1 MTKAEIIS
9 IGSELTSGRNLDTN
23 SAWLSRELAEH
34 GIEVGWHTT
43 IADDRAA
50 NLDCFSIA
58 SRRAAL
64 VISTGGLGP
73 TLDDLTREVLAE
85 LAGVPL
91 EYHEPSWRHIEGIFR
106 NRNRPLPERNRVQA
120 MFPKGSEVLFNA
132 RGTAPGIWMRLNGAM
147 VAALPGPPREMIG
160 MFHDEVAPRLAG
172 SGLARGVLV
181 QRRIHTFGEGESA
194 IEEKLSDLTRRGH
207 DPEVGI
213 TASDATITLRIFGK
227 GPTRAE
233 AQAQI
238 APIEAV
244 IRERLG
250 GLVYGADEEE
260 LEQATAEALE
270 ESHLSLATAEGV
282 TGGLVAAMLDRA
294 RWKRRCYLGGIV
306 AHGLPGEALAG
317 LPETTR
323 LEHGSRSAEA
333 ALAMAR
339 GARLAMGADLGL
351 ATAGIAS
358 PDEAGPE
365 KEAGQAWVA
374 LAWQGGEAC
383 WPHHWFASP
392 AEVRSRTAK
401 KALNQLRL
409 HLLERRA

>member
-50 NLDCFSIA
+50 NLDCFATA
-58 SRRAAL
+58 SRRAGL

-85 LAGVPL
+85 LGGVPL
-91 EYHEPSWRHIEGIFR
+91 EFHEPSWRHIEGIFR
-106 NRNRPLPERNRVQA
+106 NRNRPLPDRNRVQA

-132 RGTAPGIWMRLNGAM
+132 RGTAPGVWMRLNDAM
-147 VAALPGPPREMIG
+147 VAALPGPPREMVG
-160 MFHDEVAPRLAG
+160 MFHDEVAPRLA
-172 SGLARGVLV
+172 SAGLARGVLV

-194 IEEKLSDLTRRGH
+194 IEEKLADLTRRGH
-207 DPEVGI
+207 EPEVGI

-227 GPTRAE
+227 GKTRAE
-233 AQAQI
+233 ALAQI
-238 APIEAV
+238 APVEAD
-244 IRERLG
+244 IRKRLG
-250 GLVYGADEEE
+250 NLVYGADEEE
-260 LEQATAEALE
+260 LEQALADRLE
-270 ESHLSLATAEGV
+270 QSHLTLATAEGV

-294 RWKRRCYLGGIV
+294 DWKRRCYLGGIV

-317 LPETTR
+317 LPETIR
-323 LEHGSRSAEA
+323 MGHGSRSSEA

-339 GARLAMGADLGL
+339 GARLALGADLGL

-358 PDEAGPE
+358 PAEAGPG
-365 KEAGQAWVA
+365 KEPGQAWVA
-374 LAWQGGEAC
+374 LAWDGGESV

-401 KALNQLRL
+401 KAINQVRL
-409 HLLERRA
+409 HLLEHSA